1 MTFKYRVII
10 TNRHL
15 TIIETLLL
23 TTSFQLNT
31 LTARDIMLKH
41 NYGLNLTNYYTNE
54 MIMAI
59 TFIISLS
66 YRYFARDAILLC
78 AINIHFHPM
87 NKII

>member
-31 LTARDIMLKH
+31 LTARDIILKH
-41 NYGLNLTNYYTNE
+41 DYGLNLMNYYTNE
-54 MIMAI
+54 TIMAI
-59 TFIISLS
+59 FYNSDHFLV
-66 YRYFARDAILLC
+66 DILLVTQFFSTQLTY
-78 AINIHFHPM
+78 ISIP
-87 NKII
+87 